1 MKTLYENEEN
11 IFFTKYMTLKIS
23 LTAND
28 RCLSFKYIF
37 PTNDPTTSLP
47 SRVYV
52 YMEGDG
58 LSKIKLAEL
67 TTESATDVWQTKE
80 VQINSVNNLKVSEE
94 ALFLLLTY
102 VYKTEGN

>member
-1 MKTLYENEEN
+1 MKTIFYEEN
-11 IFFTKYMTLKIS
+11 IYFTKYMTLENS

-37 PTNDPTTSLP
+37 PTNDLTASWP
-47 SRVYV
+47 SAVYV
-52 YMEGDG
+52 YTEGDG
-58 LSKIKLAEL
+58 LNRIKVAEL

-102 VYKTEGN
+102 VYKTEEN